1 LAVKVALSC
10 ALLAFVLL
18 RVDLGSLGRTLATSD
33 FGLVAVAVLVTFA
46 AHALNTL
53 KWQVLLAG
61 PGSHLQYLELLKLN
75 FIGMF
80 YNIVLPGQVG
90 GEIIKSVKLAR
101 MGVSGTL
108 SAVSV
113 LADRVTGLF
122 ALMTL
127 GAVGALLMP
136 ARTPEQAAI
145 VPWLVGLALALAP
158 VTFGLVTGAGLGWV
172 TSLLGRLPLWAA
184 AGKRRALLVERLYSE
199 RKPPSSLLAP
209 LALSAIFQGAIVL
222 ASLLLC
228 GALGISVGYV
238 ELLWVVA
245 VVSLLQ
251 SLPISVAGLGVREGA
266 FVYLLHILNVPSA
279 DALALSL
286 LTFGV
291 QVLLALAGGVVQL
304 LGTAQARKAV
314 Q

>member
-1 LAVKVALSC
+1 MAVKVIASC
-10 ALLAFVLL
+10 VLL
-18 RVDLGSLGRTLATSD
+18 TMVLLQVDLGSLWRALATSN
-33 FGLVAVAVLVTFA
+33 FWLVALSVLLTFA
-46 AHALNTL
+46 AYALNTL

-61 PGSHLQYLELLKLN
+61 PGAHLQYQELLKLS

-101 MGVSGTL
+101 MGVSGTI

-113 LADRVTGLF
+113 IADRVTGLF
-122 ALMTL
+122 ALMSL
-127 GAVGALLMP
+127 GVVGALLMP

-145 VPWLVGLALALAP
+145 VPWLVGLALVLALAT
-158 VTFGLVTGAGLGWV
+158 VALVTGTGLAGLASV
-172 TSLLGRLPLWAA
+172 LGNLPLPAA
-184 AGKRRALLVERLYSE
+184 AGRRAASMVAQLCSQQKR
-199 RKPPSSLLAP
+199 PSSLLVP
-209 LALSAIFQGAIVL
+209 LVLSTIFQGTIVL

-228 GALGISVGYV
+228 NALGINIGYM

-266 FVYLLHILNVPSA
+266 FVYLLHMLNVANA

-286 LTFGV
+286 LTLGV
-291 QVLLALAGGVVQL
+291 QVLLAVAGGVVQL
-304 LGTAQARKAV
+304 LGITQSR
-314 Q
+314 QSS